1 MSSRCVWPARLV
13 NRPFSTANDV
23 GGRINSVAEAVDHLA
38 VQFGLP
44 GCQNIQ
50 ADYFC
55 KIAKKFDV
63 INEIEKES
71 WSSADQ
77 ILTCLG
83 KCRIAPDQH
92 QHSTQAAF
100 ASSSAFVVTW
110 DADAKLLWWRRKK
123 KEKLN
128 LDQTDKYT

>member
-1 MSSRCVWPARLV
+1 MTTEESFVTTYVDNVGWVHKRFEANLSSRCVWPARLV

-71 WSSADQ
+71 
-77 ILTCLG
+77 
-83 KCRIAPDQH
+83 
-92 QHSTQAAF
+92 
-100 ASSSAFVVTW
+100 
-110 DADAKLLWWRRKK
+110 
-123 KEKLN
+123 
-128 LDQTDKYT
+128 